1 MLKIKIKTLLKE
13 KINFKKIR
21 FYLIRIPFSFLLILV
36 AFITI
41 HSFASCVASN
51 DLDSFRKAV
60 ETKKNYI
67 PGGNV
72 VIGLKGSLAIN
83 QQDKSPIKEVD
94 ASGCIKYRVGI
105 NDGKTSFKI
114 GDESITPIE
123 SNYRRYYW
131 TDQVTKDFVL
141 QEVKYSEL
149 SEYDFENDDYN
160 AILPQS
166 LYEMYG
172 KSNKIQ
178 IYSELLDK
186 ELSFNVVGVFN
197 DPTSLSYQYNLF
209 KIYKLPVFLNY
220 SGFNAVFGDKL
231 DFFENAQVDIEFN
244 GGAKFSPGLSK
255 VFGDRNWRDQVI
267 KYEPYNDVYELMK
280 EYSLDRRLGEHLIL
294 GFVCLASLGATITI
308 MFIFQKE
315 FTFSLITTI
324 NPYILVILWSIAGL
338 ATFGF
343 SKLMKSTL
351 LFYEPAF
358 FLTLSIILFVLAISV
373 ILYFCFRAEEKQIDG
388 NVI

>member
-123 SNYRRYYW
+123 
-131 TDQVTKDFVL
+131 
-141 QEVKYSEL
+141 
-149 SEYDFENDDYN
+149 YN
-160 AILPQS
+160 S
-166 LYEMYG
+166 
-172 KSNKIQ
+172 
-178 IYSELLDK
+178 
-186 ELSFNVVGVFN
+186 
-197 DPTSLSYQYNLF
+197 
-209 KIYKLPVFLNY
+209 
-220 SGFNAVFGDKL
+220 
-231 DFFENAQVDIEFN
+231 
-244 GGAKFSPGLSK
+244 
-255 VFGDRNWRDQVI
+255 
-267 KYEPYNDVYELMK
+267 
-280 EYSLDRRLGEHLIL
+280 
-294 GFVCLASLGATITI
+294 
-308 MFIFQKE
+308 
-315 FTFSLITTI
+315 
-324 NPYILVILWSIAGL
+324 
-338 ATFGF
+338 
-343 SKLMKSTL
+343 
-351 LFYEPAF
+351 
-358 FLTLSIILFVLAISV
+358 FLT
-373 ILYFCFRAEEKQIDG
+373 
-388 NVI
+388 